1 MKNAYETVTLIS
13 EGGEPM
19 HIQIPAKL
27 SQKKREIVLRTFSSF
42 IDTVVEL
49 NTKETLL
56 LPAPL

>member
-19 HIQIPAKL
+19 HIQVPARL
-27 SQKKREIVLRTFSSF
+27 SPREKKIVVRTFNNF
-42 IDTVVEL
+42 VDTVVEL
-49 NTKETLL
+49 NAKEVLS